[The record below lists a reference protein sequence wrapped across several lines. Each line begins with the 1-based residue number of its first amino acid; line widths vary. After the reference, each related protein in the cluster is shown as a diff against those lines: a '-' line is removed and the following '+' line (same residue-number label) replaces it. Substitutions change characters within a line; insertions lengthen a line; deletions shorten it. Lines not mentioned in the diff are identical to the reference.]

1 MRINT
6 ELFDEHIKRAITN
19 TFDSRVSS
27 MDIGCKSIMTLSD
40 AKKSIVLEIADN
52 EIQYV
57 EHVYHPK
64 SKISDMSLDG
74 FIHNKKQLFNIRL
87 DCSPLCGLKP
97 YPVWRLSVI
106 MDRLY
111 KIQTEALID
120 RNVQYLDIEEYIRL
134 ELKLMLAKF
143 KWLCEK
149 YGVDLD
155 RKRYAIKDDIN
166 QIYAA
171 DDNYS
176 RGVKNKSI
184 DQYLDQVYST
194 KLTRDAITAG
204 YFTMDDRDKII
215 KFRTR
220 LGW

>member
-6 ELFDEHIKRAITN
+6 EFFDENIKRAIIN
-19 TFDSRVSS
+19 TFDSKVSGL
-27 MDIGCKSIMTLSD
+27 DIGCKPNMTLSD
-40 AKKSIVLEIADN
+40 AKKSIVLEIADS

-57 EHVYHPK
+57 EHTYYPD
-64 SKISDMSLDG
+64 SPIRDMNMDI
-74 FIHNKKQLFNIRL
+74 FIHNPKQLYCIRL
-87 DCSPLCGLKP
+87 DCSGFDGPKP
-97 YPVWRLSVI
+97 YPVWRLSII

-120 RNVQYLDIEEYIRL
+120 RNIRYLDIEEYICL
-134 ELKLMLAKF
+134 ELKLALSKF
-143 KWLCEK
+143 KWLCER

-155 RKRYAIKDDIN
+155 RKRYAVMDDN
-166 QIYAA
+166 NEIYAA
-171 DDNYS
+171 EDNYS
-176 RGVKNKSI
+176 RGVKTKSI

-194 KLTRDAITAG
+194 KLTRDTITAG
-204 YFTMDDRDKII
+204 YFTMDDREKII

>member
-1 MRINT
+1 MRITT
-6 ELFDEHIKRAITN
+6 ELFDEHIRRAITN

-27 MDIGCKSIMTLSD
+27 LDIGRKPNMTLSD

-57 EHVYHPK
+57 EHTYNSE
-64 SKISDMSLDG
+64 SKISDMSLDV
-74 FIHNKKQLFNIRL
+74 FIHNKKQLFSIRL
-87 DCSPLCGLKP
+87 DCSPLCGSKP
-97 YPVWRLSVI
+97 YPVWRLNVI

-111 KIQTEALID
+111 KIQTDSLFD
-120 RNVQYLDIEEYIRL
+120 SNLQYLDIEEYICL

-194 KLTRDAITAG
+194 KLTRDAIIYG

>member
-1 MRINT
+1 MKINT
-6 ELFDEHIKRAITN
+6 ELFDEHIKRAIIN
-19 TFDSRVSS
+19 TFDSMVSS
-27 MDIGCKSIMTLSD
+27 LDIGRKEIMTLSD
-40 AKKSIVLEIADN
+40 AKKSIVLEIADS

-57 EHVYHPK
+57 EHVYHPD

-74 FIHNKKQLFNIRL
+74 FIHNQKQLFSIRL
-87 DCSPLCGLKP
+87 DCSPLCGSKP
-97 YPVWRLSVI
+97 YPVWRLNVI

-120 RNVQYLDIEEYIRL
+120 SNIQYFDIEEYICL
-134 ELKLMLAKF
+134 ELKLTLAKF

-166 QIYAA
+166 EICAA
-171 DDNYS
+171 EDNYS
-176 RGVKNKSI
+176 RGVKVKSI

-194 KLTRDAITAG
+194 KLTRDAISAD
-204 YFTMDDRDKII
+204 YFTMDGREKII

>member
-1 MRINT
+1 MRITT
-6 ELFDEHIKRAITN
+6 ELFDEHIKRAIIN

-27 MDIGCKSIMTLSD
+27 LDIGCKSIMTLSD
-40 AKKSIVLEIADN
+40 AKKSIVLEIADS

-57 EHVYHPK
+57 EHVYRPE

-74 FIHNKKQLFNIRL
+74 FIHNQKQLFSIRL
-87 DCSPLCGLKP
+87 DCSPLCGSKP
-97 YPVWRLSVI
+97 YPVWRLNVI

-111 KIQTEALID
+111 KIQTEALLDNI
-120 RNVQYLDIEEYIRL
+120 QYLDIEEYVCL
-134 ELKLMLAKF
+134 ELKLILAKF

-166 QIYAA
+166 EIYAA
-171 DDNYS
+171 EDNYS
-176 RGVKNKSI
+176 RGVKIKSI

-194 KLTRDAITAG
+194 KLIRDVIIAG
-204 YFTMDDRDKII
+204 YFTMTDRDKII

>member
-6 ELFDEHIKRAITN
+6 ELFDEHIRRAIVYG
-19 TFDSRVSS
+19 FDSTTSALGINNRQ
-27 MDIGCKSIMTLSD
+27 DMTTAD
-40 AKKSIVLEIADN
+40 AKKSIVLEIADS

-57 EHVYHPK
+57 EHTYYPD
-64 SKISDMSLDG
+64 SPIRDMNRDI
-74 FIHNKKQLFNIRL
+74 FIHNPKQLFNIRL
-87 DCSPLCGLKP
+87 DCSPLCGSKP

-111 KIQTEALID
+111 KIQTEALTDNNI
-120 RNVQYLDIEEYIRL
+120 QYLDIEEYIRL

-204 YFTMDDRDKII
+204 YFTMTDREKII